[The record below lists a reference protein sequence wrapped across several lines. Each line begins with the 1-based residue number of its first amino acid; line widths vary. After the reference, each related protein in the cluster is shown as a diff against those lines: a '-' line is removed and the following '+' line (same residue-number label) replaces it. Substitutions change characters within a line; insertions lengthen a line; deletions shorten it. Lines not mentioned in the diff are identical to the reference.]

1 MPNSLQFDAVFK
13 FANEAIIITNQR
25 GEIVRINP
33 ATQALFGFSENE
45 LKGKRV
51 DALIPKRFHPTHHS
65 HVANY
70 HVKPKPRNMGVGMDL
85 FAIKK
90 NGDEFPVEVS
100 LSPCIIEGNQM
111 VVAFVVDISERK
123 KLETHSKNYQL
134 QLEKEV
140 EDRTLILQEA
150 IEKLENTKKKLD
162 ESLQKERE
170 LNMLKT
176 RFISTASHEFRTPL
190 ATIMSSLNLVERYIE
205 NDDSDKQS
213 KHLSRIKKSVNNLTD
228 ILNDILSVNK
238 IDEGQLRCNPISFD
252 LRRLI
257 EELVSELNL
266 ITKPGQKI
274 VIFPAQVNEI
284 SIFQDPKLLNHI
296 VSNLLSNAIKFSEME
311 TEITLSIEEKDTEVH
326 ISIKDEGI
334 GIPKSDLENLFTR
347 FFRAENAGQIQGTG
361 LGLSIVKQ
369 YVLLLNGEVECQS
382 EENKGSKFT
391 LTIPK
396 TLLS

>member
-1 MPNSLQFDAVFK
+1 MPNSHQFDAVFK

-257 EELVSELNL
+257 EELVSELHL

>member
-1 MPNSLQFDAVFK
+1 MPNSHQFDAVFK